1 MTAFN
6 IGDKVRFTDAVVSRL
21 GHDTTCANARGT
33 VVGWC
38 GPGAV
43 KVEFGGTWIAREE
56 DGSTVRAVPRRNLE
70 RVRQA

>member
-21 GHDTTCANARGT
+21 GHDAECANALGT

-38 GPGAV
+38 GLRAV
-43 KVEFGGTWIAREE
+43 KVEFGSTWIAREE
-56 DGSTVRAVPRRNLE
+56 DGSTVRTVPRRNLE
-70 RVRQA
+70 RVRPA